1 MKTLITTISVCL
13 AFSASANSFGDSSQ
27 FYLAKGMVE
36 KTAKR
41 YQVASTYFEKSIK
54 FDAKNV
60 EAYIQNAQVNVEM
73 HRTDP
78 ALLNYVKANELQPN
92 NSAIIKELA
101 TMYYNY
107 HQWDKAIAFVSKCND
122 CENRDLLL
130 GMCNFKKENNLE
142 AEQYLLK
149 ALAKTPNDAEANHT
163 MALNYMDMEAYRKAL
178 PYFEKAVALDA
189 SKSAWAYE
197 LGLLYYNNRNY
208 LSAANAFEAAQKN
221 GYTVNNEFIENYG
234 YALLQGGQ
242 FAKGEEQLMI
252 IYKKKGNKEILRD
265 MAQMLYKL
273 QQYDRSLDYCQK
285 LLELDAKDGKAL
297 YQAGLTFIKMGK
309 KDKGQGMCDK
319 AIELDPSLSGKKSA
333 IGDMSG
339 GL

>member
-1 MKTLITTISVCL
+1 MKTLITSISVCL
-13 AFSASANSFGDSSQ
+13 AFSAMANSNGDSSQ
-27 FYLAKGMVE
+27 FYFAKGMAE

-41 YQVASTYFEKSIK
+41 YQVASTMFEKAIK

-60 EAYIQNAQVNVEM
+60 EAYIENAKVNVEM

-78 ALLNYVKANELQPN
+78 ALLNYVKANELQPS
-92 NSAIIKELA
+92 NSAVIKELA

-107 HQWDKAIAFVSKCND
+107 HQWDKAITFVSKCND

-149 ALAKTPNDAEANHT
+149 ALAKNPNDAETNHT
-163 MALNYMDMEAYRKAL
+163 IGLNYMDMEAYRKAI
-178 PYFEKAVALDA
+178 PFFEKAVSLDPT
-189 SKSAWAYE
+189 KSAWAYD
-197 LGLLYYNNRNY
+197 LGLLYFNNNNY
-208 LSAANAFEAAQKN
+208 RSAASAFETAQKN
-221 GYTVNNEFIENYG
+221 GYTVNNEFTENYG
-234 YALLQGGQ
+234 YALLQGGL

-265 MAQMLYKL
+265 IAQQMYKM
-273 QQYDRSLDYCQK
+273 QQYDRALDYCQR
-285 LLELDAKDGKAL
+285 LLEIDPKDGKAL

-319 AIELDPSLSGKKSA
+319 AIELDPSLAGKKSA
-333 IGDMSG
+333 LGDMSG